1 METKVKLINCQKYDV
16 QEILK
21 ILKQNN
27 DLFVKNIKPGDRV
40 AIKPNWIAPTHK
52 YKKDEWLTVITNPT
66 LITAVLILV
75 LDCLKGKGKIVIAD
89 SPQTNSSW
97 FEIMK
102 LMKVE
107 EWVLMGK
114 KSGIDVQ
121 ILDLRE
127 DEWFE
132 KDGII
137 VDRKKLTGDPKGS
150 TECDLK
156 KFSEFVSHKPSK
168 KGYYGADYNAEET
181 NQAHSNGHHL
191 YRVSRSVIEADVF
204 INIPKM
210 KTHKKAGITCSLK
223 NLVGI
228 NTYKNFLPHYSVG
241 TPDQSGDQFP
251 IPSFKNKIESFLA
264 GKFKKLLLKYKRNKT
279 ELSSVLRVGK
289 RVFGDT
295 RFTLRSG
302 NWHGNDTVWRMILD
316 LNKILLYAD
325 PDGSMRSDLALNK
338 KKYISIV
345 DGIISGEGD
354 GPTAP
359 DQKYTGILI
368 VGDNPLAVDATCAK
382 LMGFDWRKIPFIKNG
397 FRIKEYRL
405 ADFGYDDIFV
415 ESENPLFNKKLNEIS
430 KHDVFQFKPAKGW
443 IGHIEANND

>member
-21 ILKQNN
+21 LLKQNN
-27 DLFVKNIKPGDRV
+27 EIFVKNIKSGDRV
-40 AIKPNWIAPTHK
+40 AIKPNWIAAAHK
-52 YKKDEWLTVITNPT
+52 YKKNEWLAVVTNPA

-75 LDCLKGKGKIVIAD
+75 LDCLKGKGKIIIAD

-97 FEIMK
+97 TEIMK
-102 LMKVE
+102 LMKSE

-127 DEWFE
+127 DEWLE

-137 VDRKKLTGDPKGS
+137 VTRKKLTGDPKGS
-150 TECDLK
+150 TECDLNT
-156 KFSEFVSHKPSK
+156 FSEFVLHKPSK

-191 YRVSRSVIEADVF
+191 YKVSRSVMEADVF
-204 INIPKM
+204 VNIPKM

-228 NTYKNFLPHYSVG
+228 NTYKNYLPHYSVG

-251 IPSFKNKIESFLA
+251 IPTFKNKIESILS
-264 GKFKKLLLKYKRNKT
+264 GKFKKILLKYKRNKT
-279 ELSSVLRVGK
+279 ELASVLKVGK

-295 RFTLRSG
+295 RLTLRSG

-316 LNKILLYAD
+316 LNKILFYAD
-325 PDGSMRSDLALNK
+325 PDGSMRSDLVLNK

-345 DGIISGEGD
+345 DGIVSGEGD

-359 DQKYTGILI
+359 DQKNTGILI

-382 LMGFDWRKIPFIKNG
+382 FMGFDWRKIPFINNG

-405 ADFGYDDIFV
+405 VDFSYDDILV

-430 KHDVFQFKPAKGW
+430 KNDVFQFTPAKGW